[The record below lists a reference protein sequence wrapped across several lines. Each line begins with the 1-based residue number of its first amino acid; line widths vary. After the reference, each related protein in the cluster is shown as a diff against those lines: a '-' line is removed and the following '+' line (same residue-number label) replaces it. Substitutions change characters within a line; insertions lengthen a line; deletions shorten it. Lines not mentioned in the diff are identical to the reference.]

1 MLFWD
6 ANLGLRLVTKRT
18 VRVSSRSRRDSV
30 VGRVETVRMVGCA
43 EVSARLKL
51 RFLFSLVFIFSSLS
65 LSKSGLLGFSF
76 RFRSLDLDLSLWF
89 QSISDVVVLGY
100 PCLCASDGFV
110 LHPLS
115 HLMFVI

>member
-1 MLFWD
+1 MGCESGSAFGDEADSPCLFE
-6 ANLGLRLVTKRT
+6 
-18 VRVSSRSRRDSV
+18 VSSGLGGGAGGDSPY
-30 VGRVETVRMVGCA
+30 GCCA

-51 RFLFSLVFIFSSLS
+51 RFLFCLVFIFSSLS

-100 PCLCASDGFV
+100 PCLCASYGFV

>member
-1 MLFWD
+1 
-6 ANLGLRLVTKRT
+6 
-18 VRVSSRSRRDSV
+18 
-30 VGRVETVRMVGCA
+30 MVGCA

-100 PCLCASDGFV
+100 PCLCASDGVCVMSGFINGISGGV
-110 LHPLS
+110 MVAVVCDEQSMPFILQKLQGSS
-115 HLMFVI
+115 HLSISQA